1 MSTFDHLSISAVI
14 PTYNRAHLIKDA
26 LESIG
31 AQSHPVSEIIIVDD
45 GSADDTEAVV
55 TKWAALPTH
64 DISLTYL
71 KQKNAGGNVARNRG
85 IEAAQGHFIAFL
97 DSDDTWD
104 TEKLSKQI
112 AVFKTHP
119 DTGAVYC
126 GVRETLVGSDAP
138 AEIPPRSYPQ
148 GHILDVLLI
157 SDVTAPT
164 SCYMVRREV
173 FETTR
178 LFDTTLQARQDW
190 DMWIRIAKDFEIR
203 AVAEALTDLR
213 KHDGPR
219 TVSDPTREL
228 KAHKAILDKYAPLRA
243 GRPATIGRRA
253 KAAYYR
259 RAGRVHSH
267 HMKAPLRAI
276 GYHIRAILIWP
287 FSADSYAALIGIFLP
302 AGLRKHMHIA
312 WNRIFGRTFLSIKSH

>member
-1 MSTFDHLSISAVI
+1 MTSSDHLSISAVI

-26 LESIG
+26 LESIH
-31 AQSHPVSEIIIVDD
+31 AQSCPVSEIIVVDD
-45 GSADDTEAVV
+45 GSNDDTEAVV
-55 TKWAALPTH
+55 TQWATDRNIAVV
-64 DISLTYL
+64 YL
-71 KQKNAGGNVARNRG
+71 KQDNAGGNVARNRG
-85 IEAAQGHFIAFL
+85 VEAAKGQFIAFL

-104 TEKLSKQI
+104 VEKFSKQI
-112 AVFKTHP
+112 AVFNTHP
-119 DTGAVYC
+119 NAGAVYC
-126 GVRETLVGSDAP
+126 GVRESIIGSDIP
-138 AEIPPRSYPQ
+138 AEIPSRPYPQ
-148 GHILDVLLI
+148 GQLLDALLI

-164 SCYMVRREV
+164 SCYMVRRDV
-173 FETTR
+173 FETTG

-203 AVAEALTDLR
+203 AVPEALVDLR

-243 GRPATIGRRA
+243 NRPATIRRCA

-267 HMKAPLRAI
+267 HMKAPFRAI